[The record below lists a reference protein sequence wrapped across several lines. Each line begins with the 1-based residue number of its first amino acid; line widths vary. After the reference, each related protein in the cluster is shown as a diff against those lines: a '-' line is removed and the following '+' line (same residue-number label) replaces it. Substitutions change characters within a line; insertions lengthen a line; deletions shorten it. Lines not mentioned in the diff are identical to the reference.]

1 MQQLISKKD
10 IKRILVIN
18 LGGIG
23 DILLSVPTL
32 RSLRNFYSN
41 SQIAIWVVPRT
52 VDVLRG
58 LGYFDELISFDL
70 SVEERRGLKIWFNPK
85 KIKKIISF
93 LFSLRRQR
101 FDMVINMRPLISFT
115 SAIKIA
121 IIFYIIGSKYRVGR
135 DTEGRGFFL
144 THKIYENY
152 ISPIHEVEHHLN
164 LVKILGAD
172 TSNHNLEIKITEEDS
187 SFIKDFLRKGGIQDS
202 DLVIGINPGAPWP
215 SKRWPIENFAKLISR
230 LSEDL
235 DCGIVITGSEQELG
249 IAKELRQLTKAKVII
264 TTAKTTL
271 KQLAA
276 LIKRFNL
283 YITNDTGPMHIAA
296 SLDVP
301 IVAIFRPGHIERNR
315 PYMRQE
321 RFIILSENVDCAP
334 CQLVKC
340 NSLKCLR
347 LISPDDVLKACYV
360 LLERFSDRRD
370 KLCLR

>member
-10 IKRILVIN
+10 IKRVLVIN

-41 SQIAIWVVPRT
+41 SQITIWVVPRT

-58 LGYFDELISFDL
+58 LDYFDELISFDL
-70 SVEERRGLKIWFNPK
+70 SVKERRTLKVWFDLG
-85 KIKKIISF
+85 KIRKIMSF

-115 SAIKIA
+115 SAIKMA
-121 IIFYIIGSKYRVGR
+121 LIFYIVGSKYRVGR

-152 ISPIHEVEHHLN
+152 ISPIHEVDHHLN
-164 LVKILGAD
+164 LVKILGANTID
-172 TSNHNLEIKITEEDS
+172 HNLEIKIPEEDS
-187 SFIKDFLRKGGIQDS
+187 SFIKNYLLEEGIQDS
-202 DLVIGINPGAPWP
+202 DLVIGIHPGAPWS

-235 DCGIVITGSEQELG
+235 DCKIVITGSIEEMEL
-249 IAKELRQLTKAKVII
+249 AEKLRQITKTRII
-264 TTAKTTL
+264 IATGKTTL
-271 KQLAA
+271 SQLAA

-301 IVAIFRPGHIERNR
+301 IVAIFKPGHIERNR

-321 RFIILSENVDCAP
+321 RFIVLSEDVDCGP

-340 NSLKCLR
+340 DSLKCLK
-347 LISPDDVLKACYV
+347 LISPEDVLRCCYI
-360 LLERFSDRRD
+360 LLERFSNRRINYV
-370 KLCLR
+370 